1 LELRVQ
7 VRNINKGHSAEIVKQ
22 SPLLR
27 DYVAF
32 VEEVREA
39 NREEGASPELAME
52 KAVENCIKKGILTIF
67 LTRHKEE
74 VIKMLVAEWDYELDL
89 EVAKEEAHEKGLSQ
103 GRDEERRK
111 NIKDLY
117 RIGVGIET
125 IAKAFDLSERQVKDI
140 LGL

>member
-22 SPLLR
+22 SPLLL

-39 NREEGASPELAME
+39 NKEEGISPELAME
-52 KAVENCIKKGILTIF
+52 KAIENCIKKGILTIF

-74 VIKMLVAEWDYELDL
+74 VIKMLVAEWDYDLDR
-89 EVAKEEAHEKGLSQ
+89 EVAKDEARE
-103 GRDEERRK
+103 EERRK
-111 NIKDLY
+111 IIKDFY
-117 RIGVGIET
+117 RIGVGIDT
-125 IAKAFDLSERQVKDI
+125 IAKAVDLSERQVKDI

>member
-1 LELRVQ
+1 MRVQ

-39 NREEGASPELAME
+39 NKEEGASPELAME
-52 KAVENCIKKGILTIF
+52 KAIENCIEKGILTIF

-74 VIKMLVAEWDYELDL
+74 VIKMLVAEWDYDLDR
-89 EVAKEEAHEKGLSQ
+89 EVAKDEA
-103 GRDEERRK
+103 RDEERRK
-111 NIKDLY
+111 IIKDFY
-117 RIGVGIET
+117 RIGVSIDT
-125 IAKAFDLSERQVKDI
+125 IAKAVDLSERQVKDI